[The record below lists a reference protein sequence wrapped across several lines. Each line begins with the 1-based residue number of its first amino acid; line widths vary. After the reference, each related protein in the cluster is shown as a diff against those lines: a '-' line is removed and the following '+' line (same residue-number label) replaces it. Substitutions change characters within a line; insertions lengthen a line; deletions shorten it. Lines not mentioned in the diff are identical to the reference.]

1 MKSFLIVAVVLL
13 VLLTAG
19 LAFTLF
25 EGKNP
30 ASAEETGKTAASSSV
45 TPSSN
50 ASTHREDETLAR
62 LDALAAQMSELR
74 TEMAALKAG
83 ANRESV
89 PELARTEKPE
99 AVETAAAVSP
109 IQRDAILKVIADDR
123 AELKRKQD
131 EEQAQ
136 RDLQNALTRA
146 DRAAQKYGLNVDQR
160 KGLVDVL
167 VADAQKTNELRTQ
180 MMAQGFNG
188 DREAMR
194 KAFTDL
200 DTWRMDELN
209 KRVGPDL
216 AQQVHDGEFNGF
228 PGGPGGQ
235 AGARRGNRGGGGAP
249 GGGQPGG
256 G

>member
-1 MKSFLIVAVVLL
+1 M
-13 VLLTAG
+13 G
-19 LAFTLF
+19 
-25 EGKNP
+25 
-30 ASAEETGKTAASSSV
+30 
-45 TPSSN
+45 
-50 ASTHREDETLAR
+50 
-62 LDALAAQMSELR
+62 
-74 TEMAALKAG
+74 ALKAG

-99 AVETAAAVSP
+99 AVETTAAVTP
-109 IQRDAILKVIADDR
+109 IQRDAILKVIEDDR
-123 AELKRKQD
+123 AEQKRKAE

-136 RDLQNALTRA
+136 RDLQNALARA

-167 VADAQKTNELRTQ
+167 VADAQKTSELRNQ
-180 MMAQGFNG
+180 MMSQGFNG

-200 DTWRMDELN
+200 DTWRMDELT

-228 PGGPGGQ
+228 PGGPGGGGQ
-235 AGARRGNRGGGGAP
+235 RRGNRGGG
-249 GGGQPGG
+249 QPGG

>member
-1 MKSFLIVAVVLL
+1 MKTFLIVAVVLL
-13 VLLTAG
+13 VLLAG
-19 LAFTLF
+19 LAIALF
-25 EGKNP
+25 EGKNQAP
-30 ASAEETGKTAASSSV
+30 AEESGKTATSSSV

-50 ASTHREDETLAR
+50 ASAHREDETLAR

-74 TEMAALKAG
+74 SEMAALKAG

-99 AVETAAAVSP
+99 TVETAAAVSP

-123 AELKRKQD
+123 AEEKRKKD

-136 RDLQNALTRA
+136 RDLQNALARA

-167 VADAQKTNELRTQ
+167 VTDAQKTNELRTQ

-200 DTWRMDELN
+200 DAWRMDELT

-228 PGGPGGQ
+228 PGGPGG
-235 AGARRGNRGGGGAP
+235 GWRGNRGGGGAP

>member
-1 MKSFLIVAVVLL
+1 MKSLLIVAVVLL
-13 VLLTAG
+13 ALLTAG
-19 LAFTLF
+19 LAFALF
-25 EGKNP
+25 DGKSAPTAEG
-30 ASAEETGKTAASSSV
+30 TGKTSASSSAA
-45 TPSSN
+45 PSSN
-50 ASTHREDETLAR
+50 GSARRDDETLAR
-62 LDALAAQMSELR
+62 LDALAAQMNELR
-74 TEMAALKAG
+74 SEMGALKAG

-99 AVETAAAVSP
+99 AVETAAAVTP
-109 IQRDAILKVIADDR
+109 IQRDAILKVIEDDR
-123 AELKRKQD
+123 AEQKRKAE

-136 RDLQNALTRA
+136 RDLQNALARA

-167 VADAQKTNELRTQ
+167 VADAQKTSELRNQ
-180 MMAQGFNG
+180 MMSQGFNG

-200 DTWRMDELN
+200 DTWRMDELT

-228 PGGPGGQ
+228 PGGPGGGGQ
-235 AGARRGNRGGGGAP
+235 RRGNRGGGP